1 MNDDITTGFE
11 EFDEDQERIEFA
23 KRLGAYALDILI
35 YIVVGGILGAV
46 LGATLTGLFF
56 PDLNN
61 LTEFEG
67 IDGEALEAAQAL
79 GGGIMGMFSGFLGS
93 IAGMYLMIIVMF
105 FIEGITGQSLGKM
118 ILKIQN
124 KNEDGTKA
132 SASTLWIR
140 VLLKYS
146 GTILGITSA
155 ITGIAILASLGNIAG
170 LAIFIGCFFVLGEK
184 RQAFHDMIAKTAVF
198 NK

>member
-23 KRLGAYALDILI
+23 KRLGAYVLDILI
-35 YIVVGGILGAV
+35 YIVVGSILGAV
-46 LGATLTGLFF
+46 LGATLTSLFF

-79 GGGIMGMFSGFLGS
+79 GGGIMGMFSSFLGS

-146 GTILGITSA
+146 GTILGITSV
-155 ITGIAILASLGNIAG
+155 ITGIAILDSLGKIAG